1 MREASV
7 HTLGIY
13 TATDR
18 CFTCKTRVVSDV
30 GAYSSAPPIYCTP
43 DKLRASSYVLKNKA
57 FKTVQKRPQNRG
69 HIARCPCPLRAS
81 VISHYYHQ
89 ALP

>member
-1 MREASV
+1 MTHERGLRTAL

-30 GAYSSAPPIYCTP
+30 GAYSSAP
-43 DKLRASSYVLKNKA
+43 A
-57 FKTVQKRPQNRG
+57 
-69 HIARCPCPLRAS
+69 HILYP
-81 VISHYYHQ
+81 
-89 ALP
+89 

>member
-1 MREASV
+1 MTHERGLRTAL

-43 DKLRASSYVLKNKA
+43 DKLYVRLA
-57 FKTVQKRPQNRG
+57 T
-69 HIARCPCPLRAS
+69 C
-81 VISHYYHQ
+81 
-89 ALP
+89 